1 MTGPS
6 LRSVPRGLDHL
17 VLAVAD
23 LDVAGEHYRRMGFQ
37 VGPCNDH
44 PWGTRNRLIQF
55 PGVFLEL
62 IASGEGTS
70 PPPPP
75 GTFSFAF
82 FVRDFIARHGE
93 GFAMLVLESSDAEAD
108 RLAFD
113 ASGIGGFAPFFFER
127 RGKRPDG
134 SDARVAF
141 TMAFA
146 VSPEISQAGFFAC
159 QHHEPQNFW
168 APALQGHENGADRIK
183 GVTLLA
189 DRPSR
194 HIPFF
199 GAFSGC
205 KVVCA
210 GERNVAITTPR
221 GAIEVMT
228 PACFR
233 DVLGIDPG
241 FSLDEGPRLA
251 AFKVGAPVEG
261 VARLLD
267 RAGIPFHRAKRHLAV
282 AASDNHGVALV
293 FEG

>member
-1 MTGPS
+1 MS
-6 LRSVPRGLDHL
+6 EPRGLDHF
-17 VLAVAD
+17 VLAVSD
-23 LDVAGEHYRRMGFQ
+23 VDVAGAHYEAMGFK
-37 VGPCNDH
+37 VGPRNVH
-44 PWGTRNRLIQF
+44 PWGTENRLIQF

-62 IASGEGTS
+62 IASGEGSSS
-70 PPPPP
+70 PPRP

-93 GFAMLVLESSDAEAD
+93 GLAMLVVESRDAEAD

-113 ASGIGGFAPFFFER
+113 AAGIGGLAPFFFER

-146 VSPEISQAGFFAC
+146 ASPEISQAGFFAC

-168 APALQGHENGADRIK
+168 APSIQIHENGAERIK

-194 HIPFF
+194 HVPFF
-199 GAFSGC
+199 EAFSGS

-210 GERNVAITTPR
+210 GERNVAIMTPR
-221 GAIEVMT
+221 GAIEIMT

-241 FSLDEGPRLA
+241 ISLDEGPRLA

-261 VARLLD
+261 VARLLE
-267 RAGIPFHRAKRHLAV
+267 RAGIPFHRAKGHLAV

>member
-1 MTGPS
+1 MS
-6 LRSVPRGLDHL
+6 EPRGLDHL
-17 VLAVAD
+17 VLAVSD
-23 LDVAGEHYRRMGFQ
+23 LDVAGEHFQRMGFN
-37 VGPCNDH
+37 VGPRNVH
-44 PWGTRNRLIQF
+44 PWGTGNRLIQF

-62 IASGEGTS
+62 IASGEGS
-70 PPPPP
+70 SSPPPP

-93 GFAMLVLESSDAEAD
+93 GLAMLVVESRDEEAD

-113 ASGIGGFAPFFFER
+113 AAGIGGFAPFFFER
-127 RGKRPDG
+127 RGRRPDG

-141 TMAFA
+141 SMAFA
-146 VSPEISQAGFFAC
+146 ASPEISQAGFFAC
-159 QHHEPQNFW
+159 RHHEPQNFW
-168 APALQGHENGADRIK
+168 APSLQRHENGADRLK

-199 GAFSGC
+199 EALSGA

-210 GERNVAITTPR
+210 GERNVAIPTPR
-221 GAIEVMT
+221 GAIEIMT
-228 PACFR
+228 PDCFR
-233 DVLGIDPG
+233 DVFGIDPG
-241 FSLDEGPRLA
+241 ISLDEGPRLA
-251 AFKVGAPVEG
+251 AFKVGAPVDG
-261 VARLLD
+261 VASLLG
-267 RAGIPFHRAKRHLAV
+267 RAGIPFHRARRHLAV

>member
-1 MTGPS
+1 MS
-6 LRSVPRGLDHL
+6 EPRGLDHL
-17 VLAVAD
+17 VMAVSD
-23 LDVAGEHYRRMGFQ
+23 LDVAGAHYRRMGFQ
-37 VGPCNDH
+37 VGPRNVH
-44 PWGTRNRLIQF
+44 PWGTENRLIQF

-62 IASGEGTS
+62 IASGEGS
-70 PPPPP
+70 SSPPPP

-82 FVRDFIARHGE
+82 FVRDFIVHHGE
-93 GFAMLVLESSDAEAD
+93 GFAMLVLESTDAEAD

-113 ASGIGGFAPFFFER
+113 AAGIGGFSPFFFER

-146 VSPEISQAGFFAC
+146 ASPELSQAGFFAC
-159 QHHEPQNFW
+159 RHHEPQNFW
-168 APALQGHENGADRIK
+168 APSLQIHENGAERIK

-189 DRPSR
+189 DRPLR

-199 GAFSGC
+199 EAFSGS

-210 GERNVAITTPR
+210 GERSVAITTPR
-221 GAIEVMT
+221 GAIEIMT
-228 PACFR
+228 PDCFR
-233 DVLGIDPG
+233 DVLCIDAGI
-241 FSLDEGPRLA
+241 SLDEGPRLA
-251 AFKVGAPVEG
+251 AFKVAAPVEG

-267 RAGIPFHRAKRHLAV
+267 RAGIPFHRARRHLAV

>member
-1 MTGPS
+1 MTGRPAAS
-6 LRSVPRGLDHL
+6 APRGLDHL

-23 LDVAGEHYRRMGFQ
+23 LAVAGEHYGRMGFQ
-37 VGPCNDH
+37 VGPLNVH
-44 PWGTRNRLIQF
+44 PWGTRNRLVQF

-70 PPPPP
+70 PVPPP

-93 GFAMLVLESSDAEAD
+93 GFAMLVLESRDAEAD

-113 ASGIGGFAPFFFER
+113 AAGIGGFAPFFFDR

-146 VSPEISQAGFFAC
+146 AAPEIARAGFFAC

-168 APALQGHENGADRIK
+168 AASLQRHENGAETIK

-189 DRPSR
+189 ERPAR
-194 HIPFF
+194 HIPFLE
-199 GAFSGC
+199 AFSAAA
-205 KVVCA
+205 VVCA
-210 GERNVAITTPR
+210 GERNVAVTTPR
-221 GAIEVMT
+221 GAIEIMT

-233 DVLGIDPG
+233 DVLGIEPG
-241 FSLDEGPRLA
+241 IDLEEGPRLA
-251 AFKVGAPVEG
+251 ALKVRAPVDG
-261 VARLLD
+261 AARRLGD
-267 RAGIPFHRAKRHLAV
+267 ASIPFHRGKRHLAV